1 MIYLLRH
8 AHAGNKQT
16 WSGPD
21 ERRPLSAAGQR
32 EAAGLVIQ
40 LGAHPITTIVASPA
54 LRCQQTIQP
63 LAAYRRLPV
72 TCDQRLRVDATVEQA
87 ATLLFRDDLDGVVLC
102 THGELIGQ
110 LLGMLRE
117 GGTPISQQARWP
129 KASTWLLRVAG
140 ARVTDA
146 TYLPPLR
153 ATHRF
158 PDQIPDKA
166 SNLGAARSQG
176 PADQAAQASGCW

>member
-8 AHAGNKQT
+8 AHAGNKRT
-16 WSGPD
+16 WGGPD
-21 ERRPLSAAGQR
+21 GWRPLSAAGQR

-40 LGAHPITTIVASPA
+40 LRAHPITTIVSSPA

-63 LAAYRRLPV
+63 LADHRRLPV
-72 TCDQRLRVDATVEQA
+72 ACDQRLRVDATVDQA
-87 ATLLFRDDLDGVVLC
+87 ATLLFRHDLDGAVLC

-117 GGTPISQQARWP
+117 RGAPISQHAQWP

-140 ARVTDA
+140 ARIADA
-146 TYLPPLR
+146 TYLPPFR
-153 ATHRF
+153 DCDRF
-158 PDQIPDKA
+158 PEQIP
-166 SNLGAARSQG
+166 
-176 PADQAAQASGCW
+176 